1 MVHISGTISTHV
13 EPDLPADPAERRKH
27 AKYATPLFS
36 RTSIVPKM
44 MKPTMVT
51 SNATVMCRD
60 LYSELSVGVSRRCSR
75 CWRTVHGS
83 NHCSA

>member
-36 RTSIVPKM
+36 RTSIVPNM

-51 SNATVMCRD
+51 SNATVM
-60 LYSELSVGVSRRCSR
+60 
-75 CWRTVHGS
+75 
-83 NHCSA
+83 